1 MVRTGRGVGTQ
12 VPSRNDR
19 NGGLDV
25 NAKRPRLPWIFVDG
39 ATQQTFRIRLEL
51 PSWEHEDEKDP
62 DDAVCSYLVTG
73 DDGDMF
79 NLHLEISG
87 DVLDDNEVH
96 DLAALLTLV
105 QSKGVEIIEGA
116 IHNGIRGDH
125 RLVWDPDGVSVVG

>member
-1 MVRTGRGVGTQ
+1 M
-12 VPSRNDR
+12 
-19 NGGLDV
+19 NG
-25 NAKRPRLPWIFVDG
+25 NRPRLPWIFVDG

-51 PSWEHEDEKDP
+51 PAWDHDAESEP
-62 DDAVCSYLVTG
+62 DDAVCSYHVTG

-87 DVLDDNEVH
+87 DVLDDNEVR
-96 DLAALLTLV
+96 DLAALMTLV